1 MPPVKKKKTSPA
13 KSSTDKTQKPGVLR
27 IATFNANSIRV
38 RMGIILDWLKKNQ
51 PDVLAVQETKVQDI
65 EFPREPIE
73 AAGWQVV
80 FHGQKGYNGVA
91 FISKKPLTAIE
102 KRLYPKDSEEQA
114 RFLAGDYEGVRL
126 VNTYIPQGHAIDSE
140 KYQYKLK
147 FFKDLRSYF
156 DRSID
161 SKTPA
166 LWMGDLN
173 VAPTEIDLNNPKGNQ
188 DHPCYHV
195 DARKALEETMGSKW
209 KDLFREKIKEG
220 GHYTFWD
227 MRQPA
232 AFERNLGWRIDFLMG
247 TAPMAE
253 KLGKIWI
260 DTKPRGLEKPS
271 DHTFLVGEFGA

>member
-1 MPPVKKKKTSPA
+1 MAPIKKKKAAQSPKA
-13 KSSTDKTQKPGVLR
+13 KPEKSKTLR

-38 RMGIILDWLKKNQ
+38 RMGIILDRLKKNQ
-51 PDVLAVQETKVQDI
+51 PDVLAVQETKVQDF

-73 AAGWQVV
+73 SAGWQVI
-80 FHGQKGYNGVA
+80 FNGQKSYNGVA
-91 FISKKPLTAIE
+91 FISKKPLTNIE
-102 KRLYPKDSEEQA
+102 KRLYPKDAEEPA

-126 VNTYIPQGHAIDSE
+126 INTYIPQGHAIDSE

-147 FFKDLRSYF
+147 FFKDLRSYL
-156 DRSID
+156 DRNID
-161 SKTPA
+161 THTPA

-188 DHPCYHV
+188 DHPCYHI

-209 KDLFREKIKEG
+209 KDLFREKVKEG

-227 MRQPA
+227 MRQPGG
-232 AFERNLGWRIDFLMG
+232 FERNLGWRIDFLMG
-247 TAPMAE
+247 TEPMTE
-253 KLGKIWI
+253 RLGKIWI

-271 DHTFLVGEFGA
+271 DHTFLIGEFQ